1 MRRTRLKPKSNK
13 ALYIALGVAVLFAIP
28 LLFEQSRTFVVALV
42 VRSFFF
48 VKKHIVSFVVSF
60 FLINGKF
67 IVLAFMKKIA
77 LLTTVGLGKR
87 YVTEKIIIYNFKK
100 HFLRHLKDEMAIIK
114 TYFIHLFKRSPI
126 MQKVIALFAFIASLS
141 VVTKFMGLFLAFK
154 VLLARMWSFLL
165 AVFLK
170 IGATTAYF
178 FNDYLWNS
186 FIAPLIEI
194 LIFSWL
200 IELLEK
206 IPTFKRW
213 FAKIYDILLVVFK
226 AFESVLERF
235 LHLPIK
241 HLLAILVRKIQ
252 RKIRKLTNTQ
262 IKSSHQAILQRR
274 ANRINLHQIIIKKR
288 KIYWQSLTQPYTN
301 PSIIQKIARKRNQNI
316 SIYQKIKQNK
326 KGKATLNRTNPINA

>member
-13 ALYIALGVAVLFAIP
+13 ALYILLGIAVLFAIP
-28 LLFEQSRTFVVALV
+28 LLFEQSRTFIIALM

-48 VKKHIVSFVVSF
+48 IKKHIVSFVVSF

-67 IVLAFMKKIA
+67 ILLAFVKKIA

-114 TYFIHLFKRSPI
+114 TYFINLFKRSPI
-126 MQKVIALFAFIASLS
+126 MQKVITLFAFIASLS
-141 VVTKFMGLFLAFK
+141 VVTKFMGLFLALK

-178 FNDYLWNS
+178 FSDYLWNS
-186 FIAPLIEI
+186 FFAPLIEI

-241 HLLAILVRKIQ
+241 HFLAILVRKIQ
-252 RKIRKLTNTQ
+252 RKIRKLTDTQ
-262 IKSSHQAILQRR
+262 IKSSHQAIRERR
-274 ANRINLHQIIIKKR
+274 ANRINLHETIVRKR

-301 PSIIQKIARKRNQNI
+301 PSIIQKIARKRNQNP
-316 SIYQKIKQNK
+316 SIYQKIKRSK
-326 KGKATLNRTNPINA
+326 